1 MASPGLMG
9 YVLAGYFVVLVGLSL
24 ARVMPV
30 RVAAIQRL
38 RAFFPSWKFFDEVGV
53 VPVLL
58 ARVARDDDA
67 LADGD
72 WQPCLRPLPRRAGAL
87 FVNAAATLQLAYGSL
102 LAQLVAEVEELP
114 IPADVEA
121 LASYQMTLAL
131 VRTRLGAAAGQRF
144 QFKVCLCEPGAPPG
158 LDDDMI
164 ISPVYTA

>member
-1 MASPGLMG
+1 MSSPGLLG
-9 YVLAGYFVVLVGLSL
+9 YVLAGYFVVLIGLSL
-24 ARVMPV
+24 ARVVPV
-30 RVAAIQRL
+30 RLPAIQRL

-58 ARVARDDDA
+58 ARVAANEDA
-67 LADGD
+67 LADGE
-72 WQPCLRPLPRRAGAL
+72 WQPCLRPLPRRAAAL
-87 FVNAAATLQLAYGSL
+87 LVNPAVTLQLACGSL

-131 VRTRLGAAAGQRF
+131 VRSRVALAPGQRF
-144 QFKVCLCEPGAPPG
+144 QFKICLCEPGTPPG